1 MQPEVF
7 IAVGSA
13 VVSLLSVLFTTLSAR
28 RVTVLQYQLEEQRHR
43 QSKAELAEQ
52 LLSRYREPLLWSAHA
67 LQGRLFNAVRPGFLS
82 TYLHCGD
89 VDDERYTRD
98 YTVYVLAEYLCWVE
112 IIRRDQQFLD
122 LGDVERNKRF
132 FGFLDRMTQI
142 VAALDTPPPLRLF
155 RGQQR
160 AIGELLLVRVEDSA
174 GTRYESMGYAEFCE
188 RLDTDPRFASWF
200 TRIRA
205 DVDVIATADYD
216 GNARL
221 VRMQHELIAL
231 IDFLDPDQARLATP
245 NRALVDRDTIG
256 KLPDTT

>member
-7 IAVGSA
+7 IAVASA
-13 VVSLLSVLFTTLSAR
+13 VVSLLSVLFTTISAR
-28 RVTVLQYQLEEQRHR
+28 RVTVLQYQLEEQRHQ

-89 VDDERYTRD
+89 PDDERYTRD
-98 YTVYVLAEYLCWVE
+98 YTVYVLADYLCWME

-122 LGDVERNKRF
+122 LGDIERNKRF
-132 FGFLDRMTQI
+132 FGFLDQTTQI
-142 VAALDTPPPLRLF
+142 TAALDLPAPLRLF

-160 AIGELLLVRVEDSA
+160 AIGELMLVRLED
-174 GTRYESMGYAEFCE
+174 GGGIRYESKGYAEFCE
-188 RLDTDPRFASWF
+188 LLDTDPRFASWF
-200 TRIRA
+200 TRLRS
-205 DVDVIATADYD
+205 DVDVIAAADWD

-231 IDFLDPDQARLATP
+231 IDFLDPDAARLATP
-245 NRALVDRDTIG
+245 NRALLDRNLIS
-256 KLPDTT
+256 KITTNT

>member
-7 IAVGSA
+7 IAIGSA
-13 VVSLLSVLFTTLSAR
+13 VVSLLSVLFTTISAR
-28 RVTVLQYQLEEQRHR
+28 RVTVLQYRLEEERHR
-43 QSKAELAEQ
+43 QTKAELAEQ

-67 LQGRLFNAVRPGFLS
+67 LQGRLFNAVRPGFLNDF
-82 TYLHCGD
+82 LHCGD
-89 VDDERYTRD
+89 PDDERYTRD

-132 FGFLDRMTQI
+132 FGFLDRITYI
-142 VAALDTPPPLRLF
+142 AAALDTPAQLRLF

-160 AIGELLLVRVEDSA
+160 AIGELLLVRVEDGDGS
-174 GTRYESMGYAEFCE
+174 RYESMGYAEFCE
-188 RLDTDPRFASWF
+188 RLDTDSRFASWF
-200 TRIRA
+200 TRLRA
-205 DVDVIATADYD
+205 DVDVIAAADYD
-216 GNARL
+216 GNRRL

-245 NRALVDRDTIG
+245 NRALLDPDKLG
-256 KLPDTT
+256 KTTTNV